1 MPLVMQV
8 KTIKP
13 GKLNKAAM
21 KRELHKAMMEAKK
34 EILAD
39 FRKTTRTWKKK
50 PKFEGAMDLSG
61 PGPVVIVGT
70 DNEIYRYVDEGTK
83 RHYIFPHGNYPLK
96 FKSGWKGSYRAKTK
110 VRVIDSFSG
119 GATGKTV
126 RRMWVLH
133 PGTEAR
139 RFADEIEKRRKP
151 WYKSRMERAMRDAA
165 KSSEHGKT

>member
-13 GKLNKAAM
+13 ARLNKAAM
-21 KRELHKAMMEAKK
+21 KRELHKGMMEAKK

-39 FRKTTRTWKKK
+39 FRKTTRTWKRK

-83 RHYIFPHGNYPLK
+83 PHPIFPRRAKTLRFRWG
-96 FKSGWKGSYRAKTK
+96 GKGSYRAKTR
-110 VRVIDSFSG
+110 VRIIDSFPG
-119 GATGKTV
+119 GATGKIV
-126 RRMWVLH
+126 HRAYVQH
-133 PGTEAR
+133 PGTKAR
-139 RFADEIEKRRKP
+139 NFADEIQKRRRT
-151 WYKSRMERAMRDAA
+151 WYKRRMEEAMREAA
-165 KSSEHGKT
+165 KASGHSPK